1 MRKYIETVKILF
13 KSQLAYRFDIIM
25 NIVLTVSKMLLAYV
39 LWSAVFETQDIVAGF
54 TLNSMMSY
62 YIISSFVAQLD
73 QATGTGWHIA
83 EDIRNGSF
91 SKYIIK
97 PMDTF
102 GYFTAHTAGVSLFL
116 LIFNLLAAILWV
128 LIFGVE
134 FSMTNDVLMIL
145 QAVVLILLGLLFM
158 VQLSYFIGILAFK
171 VLDVT
176 IFMLIKD
183 NISEF
188 VKGSL
193 IPLTLLSPAI
203 IGVMK
208 LFPFYYVTYLPTM
221 LLLGRNGNE
230 ALQGI
235 LILVC
240 WIVLFRFINLY
251 TFKRLRHR
259 YDGVGI

>member
-1 MRKYIETVKILF
+1 MKKYIETVKILF
-13 KSQLAYRFDIIM
+13 KSQLAYRFDIVM
-25 NIVLTVSKMLLAYV
+25 NIVLTVSKILLAYV

-62 YIISSFVAQLD
+62 YIISSFISQLD

-97 PMDTF
+97 PMSIF
-102 GYFTAHTAGVSLFL
+102 GYFTAHTAGVSSFL
-116 LIFNLLAAILWV
+116 LIFNLLAAVLWV
-128 LIFGVE
+128 FIFRVE
-134 FSMTNDVLMIL
+134 FVMTNDILMIL

-158 VQLSYFIGILAFK
+158 IQLSYFIGILAFK

-183 NISEF
+183 NIAEF

-193 IPLTLLSPAI
+193 IPLTLLSPGV

-208 LFPFYYVTYLPTM
+208 VFPFYYASYLPTM
-221 LLLGRNGNE
+221 LLLGRNGDE
-230 ALQGI
+230 ALLGI
-235 LILVC
+235 IVLVC
-240 WIVLFRFINLY
+240 WIILFRFINSF

>member
-1 MRKYIETVKILF
+1 MSKYIETVKVQF

-25 NIVLTVSKMLLAYV
+25 NVVLTVSKILLAYV
-39 LWSAVFETQDIVAGF
+39 LWSAVFKTQDIVAGF

-62 YIISSFVAQLD
+62 YILSSFISQLD

-91 SKYIIK
+91 SSNNQAHEHLRVLHSAYRRSLIIPAHFQPARGSFVGPYLQGGVCYDK
-97 PMDTF
+97 RCPSDPS
-102 GYFTAHTAGVSLFL
+102 GHCPDPARAPLHGTAKLFHR
-116 LIFNLLAAILWV
+116 
-128 LIFGVE
+128 
-134 FSMTNDVLMIL
+134 
-145 QAVVLILLGLLFM
+145 
-158 VQLSYFIGILAFK
+158 ILAFK

-183 NISEF
+183 NIAEF

-193 IPLTLLSPAI
+193 IPLTLLPPGV

-208 LFPFYYVTYLPTM
+208 LFPFYYATYLPTM

-230 ALQGI
+230 ALPGI
-235 LILVC
+235 IILVC
-240 WIVLFRFINLY
+240 WIVLFRFINSLTY
-251 TFKRLRHR
+251 KRLRHR

>member
-1 MRKYIETVKILF
+1 MSKYIETAKVMF
-13 KSQLAYRFDIIM
+13 KCQLAYRFDIIM

-39 LWSAVFETQDIVAGF
+39 LWSAVFESLGTVAGF

-62 YIISSFVAQLD
+62 YIISSFLTQLD
-73 QATGTGWHIA
+73 QATNTGWNIA

-97 PMDTF
+97 PMSIF
-102 GYFTAHTAGVSLFL
+102 GYFTAHTAGVSSFL
-116 LIFNLLAAILWV
+116 LIFNLLAAVLWA
-128 LIFGVE
+128 LIFRVE
-134 FSMTNDVLMIL
+134 FVMTDDVLLIL

-176 IFMLIKD
+176 VFMLVKD
-183 NISEF
+183 NTAEF

-193 IPLTLLSPAI
+193 IPLTLLPPGI
-203 IGVMK
+203 IGIMK
-208 LFPFYYVTYLPTM
+208 FFPFYYITYLPTM

-230 ALQGI
+230 ALTGI
-235 LILVC
+235 VVLIC
-240 WIVLFRFINLY
+240 WIILFRFINSFTY
-251 TFKRLRHR
+251 KRLRHR
-259 YDGVGI
+259 YEGVGI